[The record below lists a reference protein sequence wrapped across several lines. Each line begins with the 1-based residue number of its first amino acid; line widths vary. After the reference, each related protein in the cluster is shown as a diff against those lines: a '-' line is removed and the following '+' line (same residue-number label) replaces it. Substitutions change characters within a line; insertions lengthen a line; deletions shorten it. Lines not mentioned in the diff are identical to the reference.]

1 MEVQN
6 MEKTYDDFV
15 QAWKKERS
23 KMIKEMLQLRQGGKT
38 YQEIGDKF
46 GITKQRV
53 YQILNKVD
61 NNGKKF

>member
-23 KMIKEMLQLRQGGKT
+23 KMIKEMLQLRASGKT
-38 YQEIGDKF
+38 YQEIGDNF

-53 YQILNKVD
+53 YQIINKAEK
-61 NNGKKF
+61 NNE